1 MNGKDK
7 FPNCWTCNDHGI
19 VFFNKK
25 INGIEY
31 EFGAKC
37 KCKLGQQSSD
47 KIGTIENGLAEYMAE
62 ENFTRFKKVY
72 PDLVI
77 DLVG

>member
-1 MNGKDK
+1 MNGKEK
-7 FPNCWTCNDHGI
+7 FPSCWTCNDQGI

-31 EFGAKC
+31 EFGVRC
-37 KCKLGQQSSD
+37 KCKLGQQASARIATVEDS
-47 KIGTIENGLAEYMAE
+47 LAEHMAE

-72 PDLVI
+72 PNLVM